1 MAAGKAKTKRV
12 AAAKGARAKTLSG
25 SEQRFVDEYLIDFN
39 GTRAYQA
46 AYPAV
51 AKTSARACAYKLLT
65 KDHIQAAIAEGA
77 RRTAAKLE
85 LTRERILRETARI
98 AFFDPRKLFHADG
111 TPKEVTELDD
121 DTAGAIAG
129 IEVIEEL
136 ADGERDERQA
146 HGGSLKRRQRGP
158 VIGYVKKY
166 KVADKNSALERG
178 ARFLAMFKED
188 NEQRADP
195 LRELLKAMGRS
206 SFPIAR
212 DDDE

>member
-1 MAAGKAKTKRV
+1 MAAGKAKTKQA
-12 AAAKGARAKTLSG
+12 AAAKGAKAKALSG

-65 KDHIQAAIAEGA
+65 KDHIQAAIAAGA
-77 RRTAAKLE
+77 RKTAEKLE

-98 AFFDPRKLFHADG
+98 AFFDPRKLFHPDG
-111 TPKEVTELDD
+111 TPKEITELDD

-129 IEVIEEL
+129 VEVIEEF
-136 ADGERDERQA
+136 ADRHRDEDQA
-146 HGGSLKRRQRGP
+146 HGGSLKRRQRGA

-166 KVADKNSALERG
+166 KVADKNAALERG

-188 NEQRADP
+188 NAQRADP
-195 LRELLKAMGRS
+195 LRELLQAMGRS
-206 SFPIAR
+206 TFPIAK
-212 DDDE
+212 DGE